1 MWSADSRSIL
11 CFSEMQ
17 LYASVWSLSEQA
29 LVARFE
35 SPKLLPP
42 KGVNFSDNGK
52 FMALLQKVGP
62 ESRVMVSIYYAGA
75 DWKLTN

>member
-1 MWSADSRSIL
+1 
-11 CFSEMQ
+11 MQ
-17 LYASVWSLSEQA
+17 LYTNVWSLEAQD

-42 KGVNFSDNGK
+42 KGLDFSENGQ
-52 FMALLQKVGP
+52 FLVLLQKVGV
-62 ESRVMVSIYYAGA
+62 ESRTVVSIYYAGQ